1 VTDKPQRRPGELTA
15 RELLRWTW
23 RQVTSMRT
31 ALVLLLLLA
40 LAAVPGSVIPQSG
53 VDSLAVSRWKD
64 EHPDL
69 TPVYEKLDLFSVYDS
84 VWFSAIYLL
93 LVVSLVGCIVPR
105 TLVYL
110 RSLRA
115 QPPAAPRN
123 LQRMPDAVSYETD
136 LPPEVV
142 LEQAR
147 RVLGRRY
154 RLRRTDPD
162 AAASVDHVAGER
174 GRLREV
180 GNLVFHLS
188 VLVVL
193 AGFAVGA
200 MFGYQGGVI
209 IVQQSEDCPQC
220 GGFTNTLT
228 QYDDFD
234 PGGLFTPDQLDE
246 FGFTVEDFRATWLKE
261 GPNAGTA
268 QGFEAE
274 LSYREGH
281 GGEEERYDLRV
292 NHPLTVG
299 DTDVFLIGHGYA
311 PVLTVRDGNGNVA
324 AGGPTPFLPQDSSF
338 VSYGVIKA
346 SAAEPEQIG
355 LDGLLYPTFEMV
367 EGNPVSVF
375 PDDLYPLVSMLVYS
389 GDLGLDD
396 GSAQSVYVLDKEK
409 ATQVLDEDGKPVRL
423 DLRLGE
429 TKKIPGLGS
438 VTFESVQPWVRVQIS
453 QTPGK
458 EVALAGVVL
467 ALIGLCG
474 SLFIRPRRVWV
485 RARPVPAG
493 DGGGDSDTM
502 GRTLVEV
509 AVLDRSGNDE
519 VGEVVADLVRRLQEE
534 QVSQA

>member
-1 VTDKPQRRPGELTA
+1 MTETPARRPGELTA

-64 EHPDL
+64 EHPKL
-69 TPVYEKLDLFSVYDS
+69 TPIYERLDLFSVYDS

-105 TLVYL
+105 TFHYL
-110 RSLRA
+110 RSYRA

-123 LQRMPDAVSYETD
+123 LQRMPDSTSYETGVAAD
-136 LPPEVV
+136 VV
-142 LEQAR
+142 LERAR
-147 RVLGRRY
+147 AVLGRRY
-154 RLRRTDPD
+154 RLRVAGD
-162 AAASVDHVAGER
+162 ADDFVAGER

-193 AGFAVGA
+193 AGFAIGA
-200 MFGYQGGVI
+200 LFGYQGGVI
-209 IVQQSEDCPQC
+209 IVQQNPDCEKC
-220 GGFTNTLT
+220 GIFTNTLT

-246 FGFTVEDFRATWLKE
+246 FGFTVEDFDATWLRE

-268 QGFEAE
+268 QGFSAD
-274 LSYREGH
+274 LRYHEGED
-281 GGEEERYDLRV
+281 GEEKQYDLRV
-292 NHPLTVG
+292 NHPLSIG

-311 PVLTVRDGNGNVA
+311 PVITVKDGEGNVA
-324 AGGPTPFLPQDSSF
+324 AGGPTVFLPQDASF

-346 SAAEPEQIG
+346 PSAQPEQIG

-367 EGNPVSVF
+367 DGNPVSVF
-375 PDDLYPLVSMLVYS
+375 PDDLFPLVSMLVYS
-389 GDLGLDD
+389 GDLGLE
-396 GSAQSVYVLDKEK
+396 GGAAQSVYVLDKDS
-409 ATQVLDEDGKPVRL
+409 ATQVLDKEGKPVRL

-429 TKKIPGLGS
+429 TKRIPGLGT
-438 VTFESVQPWVRVQIS
+438 VKFESVQPWVRIQIS

-485 RARPVPAG
+485 RARAVPGQG
-493 DGGGDSDTM
+493 DPATM

-519 VGEVVADLVRRLQEE
+519 VGEVVADLVRQLQETE
-534 QVSQA
+534 ESQA